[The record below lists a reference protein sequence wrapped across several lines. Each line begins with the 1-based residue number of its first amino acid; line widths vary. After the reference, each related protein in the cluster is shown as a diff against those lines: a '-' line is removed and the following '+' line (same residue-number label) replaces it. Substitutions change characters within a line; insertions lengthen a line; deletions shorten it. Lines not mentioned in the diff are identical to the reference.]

1 MGPPPQL
8 GHRRRTARQKSR
20 STCSRDR
27 CIPQYS
33 EGPRL
38 LLLLALGCA
47 GPGSQSYPGQG
58 GSDGSTNEPPSIQ
71 GTVTQK
77 LSDRLLI
84 EEEPLDSSGSAKASV
99 QLTPSTRILR
109 IEGDRG
115 ARDDLR
121 KGQRVSVWF
130 DGPVRQSYPV
140 QATAKAVRI
149 DSEEGAANLVEIEGI
164 VRYHELEG
172 GFYAIQSREGE
183 TYNPTNLPEEFRQD
197 GLPVRARVR
206 IRGDMMGIHQV
217 GPLVEIVEI
226 RKR

>member
-1 MGPPPQL
+1 M
-8 GHRRRTARQKSR
+8 K
-20 STCSRDR
+20 DR

-33 EGPRL
+33 DRRRNLPGSLMLTIRL
-38 LLLLALGCA
+38 LLLLTLGCA
-47 GPGSQSYPGQG
+47 GPGSQSYPGRG
-58 GSDGSTNEPPSIQ
+58 ASDVSTNEPPSIQ
-71 GTVTQK
+71 GTVTRRS
-77 LSDRLLI
+77 SDRILI

-109 IEGDRG
+109 LGGEPG
-115 ARDDLR
+115 AREDVR
-121 KGQRVSVWF
+121 KGQRVSAWF

-164 VRYHELEG
+164 IRYHELEG
-172 GFYAIQSREGE
+172 GFFALQSRDGE

-197 GLPVRARVR
+197 GLPVRAKVR